1 MVIVHNTME
10 ELVFRYIDKAFQR
23 EEAHMCKCDR
33 CRMDVA
39 AIALN
44 NLPTKY
50 VATDKG
56 EVYVKIQ
63 EMEIQYVVDVIREVT
78 MAMEIVKAH
87 PSHQ

>member
-1 MVIVHNTME
+1 MLIVHNTME
-10 ELVFRYIDKAFQR
+10 ELVFRYVDKAFQR
-23 EEAHMCKCDR
+23 EETDMCKCER
-33 CRMDVA
+33 CKMDVA

-56 EVYVKIQ
+56 SIYVKIQ
-63 EMEIQYVVDVIREVT
+63 EMEIQYIVDVIREVT
-78 MAMEIVKAH
+78 MAMEKVKVH

>member
-23 EEAHMCKCDR
+23 EDSHMCTCER

-56 EVYVKIQ
+56 EIYVKIQ
-63 EMEIQYVVDVIREVT
+63 EMELQYIVDVIREVT
-78 MAMEIVKAH
+78 MAMEKVKTH
-87 PSHQ
+87 PSHK

>member
-1 MVIVHNTME
+1 MIIVHNTME
-10 ELVFRYIDKAFQR
+10 ELVFRYIDKAFKR
-23 EEAHMCKCDR
+23 EETDMCTCER
-33 CRMDVA
+33 CKMDVA

-56 EVYVKIQ
+56 GIYVKIQ

-78 MAMEIVKAH
+78 MAMDKVKVH
-87 PSHQ
+87 PSHE